1 MILCII
7 AQYDLGTHIL
17 KLKGDEL
24 TSFMEASMLES
35 LPGVNVQGG
44 HFDTG
49 RACDIFMQHGPSA
62 PVEGIVTI
70 SPIDG
75 PSNLLI
81 LETWASSIQPTAEE
95 FTEHAKP
102 IVIDADHTL
111 LMSDHMPHAGGDMP
125 GLRAHA
131 LISKPDHLSKTT
143 ATKQTFWLRP
153 EAVPA

>member
-1 MILCII
+1 
-7 AQYDLGTHIL
+7 
-17 KLKGDEL
+17 
-24 TSFMEASMLES
+24 MLES

-95 FTEHAKP
+95 FAKHAKP

-111 LMSDHMPHAGGDMP
+111 LMSDHMPHAGGDMT
-125 GLRAHA
+125 GRRGHT
-131 LISKPDHLSKTT
+131 IITRPDLMSRKLSEK
-143 ATKQTFWLRP
+143 KTFWLAP
-153 EAVPA
+153 EQSRDA